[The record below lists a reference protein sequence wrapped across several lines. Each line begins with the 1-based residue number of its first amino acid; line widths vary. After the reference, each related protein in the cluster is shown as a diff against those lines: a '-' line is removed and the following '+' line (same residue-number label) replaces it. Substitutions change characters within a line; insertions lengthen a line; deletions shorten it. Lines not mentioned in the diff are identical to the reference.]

1 MNFTKFLR
9 ILQTFLTK
17 CLIKKKNL
25 FRILQMFLETKSNQ
39 IKVAT
44 TSLRTS
50 AILFWFLS
58 SSTSAIAVKDSS
70 TFPSAPETK
79 N

>member
-1 MNFTKFLR
+1 
-9 ILQTFLTK
+9 
-17 CLIKKKNL
+17 
-25 FRILQMFLETKSNQ
+25 MFLETKSNQ